1 MEITSEWDDVTA
13 SLQARKAAH
22 PALQPL
28 VEPMLRLVEILRAD
42 ARLAAARPGL
52 SHLSVTLRLNGIARY
67 VIGEWHDREPR
78 GYAVSYVDPPLEL
91 SDETI
96 VPDSQVAS
104 TIAAY
109 LARISRSTAPR

>member
-13 SLQARKAAH
+13 GLQARKAAH

-28 VEPMLRLVEILRAD
+28 VEPMLRLVETLRAD

-52 SHLSVTLRLNGIARY
+52 SHLSVTLRLNGVARY
-67 VIGEWHDREPR
+67 VIGEWHRELR

-91 SDETI
+91 SEETI

-109 LARISRSTAPR
+109 LARISRSTTPR